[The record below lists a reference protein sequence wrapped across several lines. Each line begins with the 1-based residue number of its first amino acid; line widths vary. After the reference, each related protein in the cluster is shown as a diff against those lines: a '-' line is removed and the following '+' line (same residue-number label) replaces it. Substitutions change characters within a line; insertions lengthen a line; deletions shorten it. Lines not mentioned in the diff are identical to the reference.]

1 MKNLRS
7 IVVVGNHEKWYWGLR
22 ERFAIEICV
31 KCYVIYGVM
40 FITRNK
46 RSQSLIETELYYIL
60 IRMTIIT
67 EKLRQTITRRR
78 NITNNQRIFRVN
90 CYLINMQITAWRIGR
105 LARVNIRCRREREWT
120 ANARAKREL
129 LCQIVG
135 TLYFIIAPFP
145 TSTWSIY
152 RRCII
157 SPYHMNR

>member
-1 MKNLRS
+1 MKNVQS
-7 IVVVGNHEKWYWGLR
+7 IVVGNHQKWYSGLR

-67 EKLRQTITRRR
+67 EKLQQTITRRR
-78 NITNNQRIFRVN
+78 NITNNQQIFRVN

-105 LARVNIRCRREREWT
+105 LARVNRCRKERERT
-120 ANARAKREL
+120 ANARAEREF
-129 LCQIVG
+129 LCQIVR
-135 TLYFIIAPFP
+135 TLYFIIPRFP
-145 TSTWSIY
+145 TS
-152 RRCII
+152 R
-157 SPYHMNR
+157 

>member
-1 MKNLRS
+1 MKNLHG
-7 IVVVGNHEKWYWGLR
+7 IVVAGNHRKWYSGLR

-67 EKLRQTITRRR
+67 EKLQQTITRRR
-78 NITNNQRIFRVN
+78 NITNNRRIFRVN
-90 CYLINMQITAWRIGR
+90 YYLINMQITAWRIGR
-105 LARVNIRCRREREWT
+105 LARVNIRCRKEREF
-120 ANARAKREL
+120 

-145 TSTWSIY
+145 TST
-152 RRCII
+152 
-157 SPYHMNR
+157 